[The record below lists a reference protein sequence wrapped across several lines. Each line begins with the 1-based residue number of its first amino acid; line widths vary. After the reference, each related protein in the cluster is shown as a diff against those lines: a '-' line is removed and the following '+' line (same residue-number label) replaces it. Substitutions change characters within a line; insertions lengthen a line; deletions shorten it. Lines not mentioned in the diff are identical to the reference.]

1 MNSLVTAMPLFPNGF
16 KDTTIEGF
24 SPASTAA
31 NFSNFRPE
39 FSVPG
44 QRHETE

>member
-1 MNSLVTAMPLFPNGF
+1 MPLFPNGF
-16 KDTTIEGF
+16 KETTIQGF
-24 SPASTAA
+24 APSAAAA

-44 QRHETE
+44 ERHENE

>member
-1 MNSLVTAMPLFPNGF
+1 MPLFPNGF
-16 KDTTIEGF
+16 KEATIQGF
-24 SPASTAA
+24 ERTATAA

-44 QRHETE
+44 QRHESD

>member
-1 MNSLVTAMPLFPNGF
+1 MALFPNGF
-16 KDTTIEGF
+16 KNSTIEGF
-24 SPASTAA
+24 STEENGA

-44 QRHETE
+44 QRHDND

>member
-1 MNSLVTAMPLFPNGF
+1 MPLFPEGF
-16 KDTTIEGF
+16 KDATIQGF
-24 SPASTAA
+24 ATSATAA

-44 QRHETE
+44 QRHDSD

>member
-1 MNSLVTAMPLFPNGF
+1 MTEMTLFPEGF
-16 KDTTIEGF
+16 KGTTIQGF
-24 SPASTAA
+24 SDKAPAA

-44 QRHETE
+44 QRHDSD

>member
-1 MNSLVTAMPLFPNGF
+1 MPLFPDGF
-16 KDTTIEGF
+16 KNSTIEGF
-24 SPASTAA
+24 ATSEKAA

-44 QRHETE
+44 QRHDSD